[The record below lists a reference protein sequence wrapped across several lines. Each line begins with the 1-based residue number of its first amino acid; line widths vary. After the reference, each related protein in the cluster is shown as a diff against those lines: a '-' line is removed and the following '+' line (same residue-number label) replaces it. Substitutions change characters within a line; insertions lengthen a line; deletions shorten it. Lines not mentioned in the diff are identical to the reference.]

1 MSMMRPSIRLA
12 ALAAVMTALI
22 AGLAPSAGRA
32 ARPTRDRDRQ
42 ARVARVLQRADTD
55 WLTHDADI
63 ADHGAPTATDQQG
76 LSGTSGAGHAAAI
89 IPAVVTVL
97 SAPTAEAFVPVH
109 YRPPVLAGL
118 IRSALADRAPP
129 VSL

>member
-42 ARVARVLQRADTD
+42 ARVARVLQRPDTD

-63 ADHGAPTATDQQG
+63 ADHGAPTVTDQQG
-76 LSGTSGAGHAAAI
+76 LSGATGAGHAAS
-89 IPAVVTVL
+89 IPAAIVTL
-97 SAPTAEAFVPVH
+97 SAPAAEAFVPVH

-118 IRSALADRAPP
+118 IRGTLADRAPP